1 MALSTSPDA
10 LRIHFE
16 ARDAQRF
23 QLWFPPRRVIDEWQ
37 RSSPDPSRP
46 PVAHVRWPA
55 GAAYGPFCRVEAQA
69 SIGRDPRAKLLLVV
83 SGAATDWKGALP
95 RWFPALHDRLAEW
108 LPNRW
113 SFPLSITHANFDSN
127 DWADAIS
134 VGVADPGA
142 KLETKRPAIPGSDF

>member
-1 MALSTSPDA
+1 MQLGRGRDKISNRSAYAVSFELTPDIGPHWSSDAFSVYGSP
-10 LRIHFE
+10 LR
-16 ARDAQRF
+16 
-23 QLWFPPRRVIDEWQ
+23 
-37 RSSPDPSRP
+37 SPDPLPYEWSN
-46 PVAHVRWPA
+46 
-55 GAAYGPFCRVEAQA
+55 EQ
-69 SIGRDPRAKLLLVV
+69 
-83 SGAATDWKGALP
+83 TDETP
-95 RWFPALHDRLAEW
+95 DRLAEW